1 MENATQN
8 LTVKVKLVKLFSVKE
23 NTNGTQYR
31 NAHVL
36 YTDPVSGETSTVWA
50 RIWETSVTNGA
61 VEGDEL
67 SARIEKWT
75 GTDGKVRET
84 LTVFNGSDAVQ
95 ATTSLFANAI
105 AAVAPVT
112 DLNKPM

>member
-1 MENATQN
+1 MNATQN
-8 LTVKVKLVKLFSVKE
+8 LSVKVKLVKLFSVKE
-23 NTNGTQYR
+23 NTNGTQFR

-36 YTDPVSGETSTVWA
+36 FTDPVSGESSTVWA

-61 VEGDEL
+61 KEGDEL
-67 SARIEKWT
+67 SARLEQWT
-75 GTDGKVRET
+75 GADGVVRET
-84 LTVFNGSDAVQ
+84 LTVFNGSDAIQ

-105 AAVAPVT
+105 SAVKPAT